1 MPTEN
6 SHAPLYRIRV
16 ALAVYVYDTFD
27 YTVNAEQYTQA
38 QVGARVLVSF
48 GRQNLVG
55 VMTEK
60 VEFYILIISVL
71 GFVVSIFIMLLLK
84 KVREKMDRDIKE
96 LGEL

>member
-1 MPTEN
+1 MSKLDKIKEEL
-6 SHAPLYRIRV
+6 SVLKEEYRN
-16 ALAVYVYDTFD
+16 LFLFLLTTLTG
-27 YTVNAEQYTQA
+27 TVT
-38 QVGARVLVSF
+38 SF
-48 GRQNLVG
+48 YQ

>member
-16 ALAVYVYDTFD
+16 ALPVYVYDTFD

-48 GRQNLVG
+48 GRQ
-55 VMTEK
+55 
-60 VEFYILIISVL
+60 I
-71 GFVVSIFIMLLLK
+71 
-84 KVREKMDRDIKE
+84 
-96 LGEL
+96 